1 MGFEGLLGNR
11 RIKENLRA
19 GISRGRMSHFY
30 LICGPEGSGK
40 HTLARLLAAAMV
52 CAGEDR
58 PCLGCPAC
66 RKILADTHPDLITV
80 TDPEHKTVP
89 VKQIRQVREDMFVR
103 PNEADKKIYLF
114 PQELNTEGQNTLLK
128 VFEEPPSYGV
138 FLLLAENPEKILT
151 TVRSRCVELQLQSLS
166 EAELT
171 QALEKEFPDRPR
183 EELQA
188 AISRSG
194 GYLGQAKKLLEDG
207 KQLDPQTEGFVK
219 SFAGRDTMLLVSTLV
234 PMEKWKRDRLIPVLE
249 EWTELL
255 QQAIVCRSGV
265 QVLSEQARTLGA
277 ARSSAELLEA
287 VRHLQKAVEYA
298 QGNVSVGAVCGY
310 LEWALR

>member
-58 PCLGCPAC
+58 PCLRCPAC
-66 RKILADTHPDLITV
+66 RKIMADTHPDLITV

-171 QALEKEFPDRPR
+171 QALAKDFPDRSR
-183 EELQA
+183 EEIQA

-194 GYLGQAKKLLEDG
+194 GYLGQAKQLLEDG

-287 VRHLQKAVEYA
+287 VRHLQKAIEYA